1 VTSFVLA
8 LLAKVTLILAAA
20 LLLTAIMRRVSSSL
34 RHLTLLASLACAV
47 TLPIAMLISPGWD
60 VGVLPRSSFGSTPNV
75 TTFTSP
81 GDISRASDRSSV
93 IPVSTTS
100 LPGNHAAPNRINSP
114 TLGRFSL
121 PVDPALALGL
131 GWVVG
136 LIAIVAWLTVG
147 RLRLRRFAREA
158 WPLSKPEWQRLLDQ
172 ARVEAGVTREVKLMS
187 SPAVSTPLTWGTR
200 APVILLP
207 DDALDWAEDHRRV
220 VLRHEIAHVARGDS
234 LAQLVAGFVCAIY
247 WFHPLVW
254 ITERR
259 LRAEC
264 ERACDDR
271 VLALGTPAADY
282 AAHLLEV
289 ARSARAFGAPGFLS
303 AAMARPSQL
312 EGRLLAVLNGTRE
325 RVEASRSARFAA
337 VAISAFLLLPLAAFR
352 PVPRQVS
359 VVDATA
365 PSTSPPVN
373 NVYSSA
379 TSAEPKAEPV
389 SKAEKSESKLA
400 NSRQEKQYD
409 STFQLSAPAQKGGTL
424 YLDLKTGGGV
434 TIRGWD
440 KQEVLVRARL
450 GGRDWRDT
458 RVTLESSSG
467 DATLESFFTRR
478 SNNQSTSHDFDIQLP
493 REFNVRIRSSGGSVS
508 IANVNGRFTGS
519 TGGGEI
525 DIRSVNGRVD
535 ISTGGGEVN
544 VSDSNVDGEVSTGG
558 GLVRIVRV
566 NGRFRGSSGSGPV
579 IYSESN
585 GGGKGY
591 GAGYGRSAAA
601 SASDSKSASA
611 SASASSGPITMT
623 QDGGSV
629 YLPSAPSGASVTTGG
644 GRIVIGP
651 SGGAVQAH
659 TGGGDIEIGPVAGSV
674 EATTGAGDVDI
685 AFRGS
690 GSVDV
695 ASGLG
700 SVTIT
705 APGELNATLDLT
717 TAYTDK
723 FRGKTRIISDWPVTV
738 TETSEWDTSRGTPR
752 RYVRVRQQV
761 GRGGPLIR
769 VETTNGDIVLRKG
782 S

>member
-1 VTSFVLA
+1 MSFVLA
-8 LLAKVTLILAAA
+8 LLAKVTLILAAG
-20 LLLTAIMRRVSSSL
+20 LLLTAFMHRGSSSL
-34 RHLTLLASLACAV
+34 RHLVLLAFLVCAV
-47 TLPIAMLISPGWD
+47 TLPIAMVISPRWE
-60 VGVLPRSSFGSTPNV
+60 VGVLPRSSFGVTPNV
-75 TTFTSP
+75 TTFTRS
-81 GDISRASDRSSV
+81 GDVSRTSTVNSAIRASTAPLPASLGTPDR
-93 IPVSTTS
+93 IT
-100 LPGNHAAPNRINSP
+100 SP
-114 TLGRFSL
+114 TLNAVSL
-121 PVDPALALGL
+121 PSDPTTALSVTWMVGFIA
-131 GWVVG
+131 VVG
-136 LIAIVAWLTVG
+136 WLTIG

-158 WPLSKPEWQRLLDQ
+158 WPLSKPEWQRTLD
-172 ARVEAGVTREVKLMS
+172 AVRVEAGVTREVKLMS

-207 DDALDWAEDHRRV
+207 DDALDWTDEHRRV

-234 LAQLVAGFVCAIY
+234 LAQLIAGLVCAIY

-259 LRAEC
+259 VRAEC

-271 VLALGTPAADY
+271 VVSLGTPAADY

-303 AAMARPSQL
+303 VAMARPSQL
-312 EGRLLAVLNGTRE
+312 EGRLLAVLNGSRE
-325 RVEASRSARFAA
+325 RVEASRSARWAA
-337 VAISAFLLLPLAAFR
+337 AAISVFLLLPIAAFR
-352 PVPRQVS
+352 PVPRQASVDEKAAPPAPRLVDNLYSDAVS
-359 VVDATA
+359 ASKVKPAG
-365 PSTSPPVN
+365 
-373 NVYSSA
+373 
-379 TSAEPKAEPV
+379 KAG
-389 SKAEKSESKLA
+389 KSESKLTE
-400 NSRQEKQYD
+400 SKPDKQYD
-409 STFQLSAPAQKGGTL
+409 STFQLSAPARNGGTL

-450 GGRDWRDT
+450 SGRDWRDT
-458 RVTLESSSG
+458 RVTLEPSNG
-467 DATLESFFTRR
+467 DATLESVFERY

-493 REFNVRIRSSGGSVS
+493 REFNVRIRSSGGSVN
-508 IANVNGRFTGS
+508 IANVNGTFTGS

-525 DIRSVNGRVD
+525 DIRNVNGRVD

-558 GLVRIVRV
+558 GLVRIERV
-566 NGRFRGSSGSGPV
+566 TGRFNGSSGSGPV

-591 GAGYGRSAAA
+591 GAGYGKGASA

-611 SASASSGPITMT
+611 SASAGAGPIRMT
-623 QDGGSV
+623 QTGGSL
-629 YLPSAPSGASVTTGG
+629 YLPSAPSGASVSTGG

-651 SGGAVQAH
+651 SGGAVHAQ

-674 EATTGAGDVDI
+674 EATTGAGNVDI

-695 ASGLG
+695 SSGIG
-700 SVTIT
+700 KVTIT
-705 APGELNATLDLT
+705 APDELNATLDLT

-769 VETTNGDIVLRKG
+769 VNTTNGDIVLRKG

>member
-1 VTSFVLA
+1 MTSFVLA
-8 LLAKVTLILAAA
+8 LLAKVTLIFAAG
-20 LLLTAIMRRVSSSL
+20 LLLNAIIRRGSSSL
-34 RHLTLLASLACAV
+34 RHLVLLASLVCAV
-47 TLPIAMLISPGWD
+47 TLPVAMLMSPRWD
-60 VGVLPRSSFGSTPNV
+60 VGVLPRSWFAATSEV
-75 TTFTSP
+75 TTLTNA
-81 GDISRASDRSSV
+81 GDVTRTSDRSSLIASRTTT
-93 IPVSTTS
+93 IPTDE
-100 LPGNHAAPNRINSP
+100 AAPGRITPPTRDGVSP
-114 TLGRFSL
+114 AM
-121 PVDPALALGL
+121 DPAVAVALT
-131 GWVVG
+131 WPVG
-136 LIAIVAWLTVG
+136 LIAVLGWLTVG

-158 WPLSKPEWQRLLDQ
+158 WPLSNPEWQRILD
-172 ARVEAGVTREVKLMS
+172 AVRVEAGVTRELKLMS

-200 APVILLP
+200 SPVILLP
-207 DDALDWAEDHRRV
+207 DDALDWTEDHRRV

-234 LAQLVAGFVCAIY
+234 FAQLVAGFVCAIY

-271 VLALGTPAADY
+271 VVSLGTPAADY

-289 ARSARAFGAPGFLS
+289 ARSARSFGAPGFLS
-303 AAMARPSQL
+303 VAMARPSQL
-312 EGRLLAVLNGTRE
+312 EGRLLAVLNGSRK
-325 RVEASRSARFAA
+325 RVEASRGARFAA
-337 VAISAFLLLPLAAFR
+337 VAISVFLLLPLAAFH
-352 PVPRQVS
+352 PAPRQALL
-359 VVDATA
+359 DEAA
-365 PSTSPPVN
+365 ALSTTPAVN
-373 NVYSSA
+373 NLYSNA
-379 TSAEPKAEPV
+379 TSDESNAKPV
-389 SKAEKSESKLA
+389 GIEEKSESKLA
-400 NSRQEKQYD
+400 DSKQKKQLD
-409 STFQLSAPAQKGGTL
+409 STFQLSAPARSGGTL
-424 YLDLKTGGGV
+424 YLNLKTGGGV

-440 KQEVLVRARL
+440 RQEVLVRARL

-458 RVTLESSSG
+458 RVTLEPSSG
-467 DATLESFFTRR
+467 DATLESVFARW

-493 REFNVRIRSSGGSVS
+493 REYNVRIRSSGGSVN
-508 IANVNGRFTGS
+508 IADVNGTFTGN

-525 DIRSVNGRVD
+525 DIRSVSGRVD

-544 VSDSNVDGEVSTGG
+544 VSDSNVDGKVSTGG

-591 GAGYGRSAAA
+591 GAGYGKGASA

-611 SASASSGPITMT
+611 AALASAGPIRMT
-623 QDGGSV
+623 QAGGSV
-629 YLPSAPSGASVTTGG
+629 YLPSAPSGASVSTGG

-651 SGGAVQAH
+651 SGGAVDAH
-659 TGGGDIEIGPVAGSV
+659 TGGGDIEIGPASGSV
-674 EATTGAGDVDI
+674 EATTGAGNVDI

-695 ASGLG
+695 LAGVG
-700 SVTIT
+700 NVTIT

-723 FRGKTRIISDWPVTV
+723 FGRKTRIISDWPVTV
-738 TETSEWDTSRGTPR
+738 TETGELDTSRGTPR

-769 VETTNGDIVLRKG
+769 VETTNGDIVLKRG